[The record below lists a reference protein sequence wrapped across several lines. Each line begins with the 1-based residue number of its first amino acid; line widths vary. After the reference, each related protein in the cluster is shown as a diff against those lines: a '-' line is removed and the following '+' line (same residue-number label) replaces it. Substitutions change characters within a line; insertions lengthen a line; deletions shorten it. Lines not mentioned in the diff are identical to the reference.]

1 MAAFFSQNSDGRLTT
16 TGRLSI
22 LLIEDRNA
30 TPRDKTMT
38 FYIASRLLSAALY
51 IFGGFAA
58 HAGCWSLGIVAWSAA
73 TSLTLF
79 VAAPADDE

>member
-1 MAAFFSQNSDGRLTT
+1 
-16 TGRLSI
+16 
-22 LLIEDRNA
+22 
-30 TPRDKTMT
+30 MT

-51 IFGGFAA
+51 LFGAFAA